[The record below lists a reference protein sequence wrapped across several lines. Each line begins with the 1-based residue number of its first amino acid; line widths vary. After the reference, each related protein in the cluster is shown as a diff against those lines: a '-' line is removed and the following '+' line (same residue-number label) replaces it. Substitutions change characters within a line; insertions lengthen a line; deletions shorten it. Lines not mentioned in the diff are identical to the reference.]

1 MTIITIHYY
10 FLLQIKKRDYL
21 FLEKLFDSFNEF
33 SQKIK
38 DAIALK
44 VFENYNQMMNNTFI
58 LTNSNFSKQA
68 IEKIYGNDK
77 VKTTIVYPPV
87 DIDKFKI
94 VYNCSY
100 NKNINSLTEKD
111 PNSIIVIS
119 RINSKKSIE
128 NVIEI
133 GKNLKEKEN
142 INYFNMTI
150 VGNTNSD
157 NQDYLEKLE
166 NLIAKYDL
174 KDNIKIKTDVPFEE
188 LQKLVQ
194 RTSIYIHPTIN
205 EPFGISIVEAM
216 SAGLIPIAP
225 DRGGNTEFVPLNYQ
239 YQSIANATEIIAKI
253 IKNKSVNNGELD
265 NERKNISNLT
275 NNFSKKKYKENLRK
289 VIESLFLE
297 REQKILE
304 IQKIHI

>member
-1 MTIITIHYY
+1 
-10 FLLQIKKRDYL
+10 
-21 FLEKLFDSFNEF
+21 
-33 SQKIK
+33 
-38 DAIALK
+38 
-44 VFENYNQMMNNTFI
+44 
-58 LTNSNFSKQA
+58 
-68 IEKIYGNDK
+68 
-77 VKTTIVYPPV
+77 
-87 DIDKFKI
+87 
-94 VYNCSY
+94 
-100 NKNINSLTEKD
+100 
-111 PNSIIVIS
+111 
-119 RINSKKSIE
+119 
-128 NVIEI
+128 
-133 GKNLKEKEN
+133 
-142 INYFNMTI
+142 MTI

-157 NQDYLEKLE
+157 NQGYLEKL
-166 NLIAKYDL
+166 NSLIAKYNL
-174 KDNIKIKTDVPFEE
+174 KDNIKIKPDVPFDE